1 MKIKSIICPAFYI
14 LLLIACCACSA
25 KPIDRAKITEFNEI
39 EVYDSFYAHENI
51 FYDMDKD
58 FDLAIDNFIA
68 VYDTEKNIVGFSVT
82 VLMYP
87 KYEKT
92 IKDYGIFIVVDENL
106 RDLIQT
112 SHIAPTFTDAAIE
125 IDDDYLYL
133 NYEPYVTSLG
143 MLTGSM
149 FYSIPLDELS
159 KEDVIQKV
167 KEGLYFRVLKNKK
180 LGPLE
185 KVIYNGEISYHEKA
199 LDPGGSPEPLY
210 EIIRMLLH
218 QSLEQL

>member
-1 MKIKSIICPAFYI
+1 MKSKSIICPVFYI
-14 LLLIACCACSA
+14 LILIACCAFSA
-25 KPIDRAKITEFNEI
+25 KPIDRAKITEYNEI

-68 VYDTEKNIVGFSVT
+68 VYDTEKNVVGFSVNVT
-82 VLMYP
+82 MYP

-92 IKDYGIFIVVDENL
+92 IKDYGIFIVVDESL

-112 SHIAPTFTDAAIE
+112 HHNSVPTFTDAAIE
-125 IDDDYLYL
+125 LDDDYLYL

-143 MLTGSM
+143 MLTCSM

-159 KEDVIQKV
+159 KEDIIQKS
-167 KEGLYFRVLKNKK
+167 VLEN
-180 LGPLE
+180 
-185 KVIYNGEISYHEKA
+185 
-199 LDPGGSPEPLY
+199 
-210 EIIRMLLH
+210 
-218 QSLEQL
+218 